1 MLNLKFSKFILCN
14 FYTFN
19 NLVLKQNFSYIKQ
32 NFSHIFNE
40 QFKSKAM
47 RNAKNIM
54 ASCSSNFCN
63 DTKGKSVLPTAGII
77 VIGDEILKGQVLDT
91 NTKFLTEELYKLN
104 VKVEKVSVIPDDVS
118 VIAEEI
124 SQFSK
129 RFTHVLTSG
138 GIGPTHDDVTYEGVA
153 MAFGEVLCPHPVI
166 VKFLKEWYGTDDLNS
181 PPMKMAKIP
190 ESGKIHFGE
199 NKEKGIKSK
208 FPIVSVRNVTIF
220 PGIPHLLTRVF
231 SMVGKNLFGHDKSRF
246 YTSKIYFNLGEVA
259 LVNKLN
265 KTVAKFPQ
273 VTFGSYPELFH
284 SYYTTKVT
292 LESLDEEK
300 LLSAEN
306 YLKSLLDEDS
316 VVDYVSDTISAP
328 WMYVNR
334 LSPPILSLFNDALDT
349 LEQCFERYKPEEV
362 CLCYNGGK
370 DCLVALHIT
379 HAYMSKHFPDKRI
392 QAVYITEK
400 NAFPYVTEFVH
411 ESINRYDL
419 DCEIVPGPMK
429 TALSS
434 LLVNRPSI
442 KAVIMG
448 TRRVDPSGESLD
460 VFSPTD
466 GDWPP
471 LMRVNPIL
479 EWKYD
484 EIWSFIRQLYLPYC
498 SLYDRG
504 YTSLGSLDN
513 TLPNPALERR
523 DALGRVTY
531 LPAYHLGDANLE
543 RKGRVF

>member
-1 MLNLKFSKFILCN
+1 M
-14 FYTFN
+14 
-19 NLVLKQNFSYIKQ
+19 VV
-32 NFSHIFNE
+32 
-40 QFKSKAM
+40 A
-47 RNAKNIM
+47 
-54 ASCSSNFCN
+54 
-63 DTKGKSVLPTAGII
+63 I
-77 VIGDEILKGQVLDT
+77 VFQ
-91 NTKFLTEELYKLN
+91 
-104 VKVEKVSVIPDDVS
+104 
-118 VIAEEI
+118 
-124 SQFSK
+124 
-129 RFTHVLTSG
+129 
-138 GIGPTHDDVTYEGVA
+138 
-153 MAFGEVLCPHPVI
+153 
-166 VKFLKEWYGTDDLNS
+166 
-181 PPMKMAKIP
+181 
-190 ESGKIHFGE
+190 
-199 NKEKGIKSK
+199 
-208 FPIVSVRNVTIF
+208 
-220 PGIPHLLTRVF
+220 
-231 SMVGKNLFGHDKSRF
+231 KNLFGHDKSRF

-284 SYYTTKVT
+284 RFCCC
-292 LESLDEEK
+292 
-300 LLSAEN
+300 
-306 YLKSLLDEDS
+306 
-316 VVDYVSDTISAP
+316 YVSDTISAP

-334 LSPPILSLFNDALDT
+334 LSPPILSLFNNALDT
-349 LEQCFERYKPEEV
+349 LEQLFRKIQVMIFKPEEV